1 MKKRLFRIGAC
12 VVCLLL
18 SMGTSPLLAFANSAQ
33 SWFEGVDGNGA
44 IMTDSES
51 PIVVEKE
58 RLTLDIQELPKNRYE
73 NGEEYLAYSAKV
85 TAEYTFYNPSE
96 YTVTAKLLFP
106 FGNAPNYA
114 SEYRGDDGN
123 YHPVDDTDKY
133 EITVDGVPVE
143 RRIRHTLSNGMGGF
157 ELETDLPL
165 VQDGFVED
173 EFYTQDLTVT
183 KYTFEISG
191 VATWEYPAAHVAIDI
206 PEGIGDYRLCLAD
219 INGASMQADG
229 DIRVHTSVGR
239 YSYETF
245 ELYVFGTPLA
255 TLPEWQ
261 AYENGGVKDGEEI
274 GGKVE
279 LVRTETTTFQAFA
292 LEKRSEDSAVSEY
305 DWYNAVVYALKDSQE
320 NHPEHPLVYD
330 RRTRFTFDDKL
341 MRWYEYE
348 ITLAPNT
355 RIVNAV
361 TAPLYPAIDR
371 GYEPSIYEYTYLLS
385 PAKTW
390 KSFGELEIVINT
402 PYCITE
408 SSLEGWQAIEGG
420 YAVTL
425 DGLPEGELTFT
436 LCTSATPE
444 KKSSPYAIA
453 FGVLIIVTLAVPIL
467 LVGGVVAVVVVIWK
481 ICKKRKKNK
490 KRGARVDGRKSKKR

>member
-1 MKKRLFRIGAC
+1 MKKRSFCIGAC
-12 VVCLLL
+12 VLYLLL

-44 IMTDSES
+44 IMPDTES

-58 RLTLDIQELPKNRYE
+58 RLTLDIQEFPKNRYE
-73 NGEEYLAYSAKV
+73 NGEEYLAYSARV

-114 SEYRGDDGN
+114 SEYRGDD
-123 YHPVDDTDKY
+123 DTDKY

-143 RRIRHTLSNGMGGF
+143 RKIRHTLSDGMGGF
-157 ELETDLPL
+157 DLETDLPL
-165 VQDGFVED
+165 VQEGFVED

-191 VATWEYPAAHVAIDI
+191 VATWEYPAAHVATDI
-206 PEGIGDYRLCLAD
+206 PKGLSDYRLCLAD

-229 DIRVHTSVGR
+229 DIRIHTSVDR
-239 YSYETF
+239 HRNKTF
-245 ELYVFGTPLA
+245 ELYVFGTPLS

-261 AYENGGVKDGEEI
+261 AYEDGGVKDGEEME
-274 GGKVE
+274 GSVE

-320 NHPEHPLVYD
+320 SSPEHPLVYD

-348 ITLAPNT
+348 ISLAPNT
-355 RIVNAV
+355 RIVNTV
-361 TAPLYPAIDR
+361 TAPLYPAIDL

-390 KSFGELEIVINT
+390 KSFGELELVINT
-402 PYCITE
+402 PYYLIE
-408 SSLEGWQAIEGG
+408 SSVDAFQKTEGG

-436 LCTSATPE
+436 LCTSESPE
-444 KKSSPYAIA
+444 GKSSSYMLGFVILIVSA
-453 FGVLIIVTLAVPIL
+453 FAVPIL
-467 LVGGVVAVVVVIWK
+467 LLGGVIAIVVVIWK
-481 ICKKRKKNK
+481 ICKKRKK
-490 KRGARVDGRKSKKR
+490 SKKRRTR